1 MARPLRSLIDNTGL
15 HSPMSA
21 IDERELDRA
30 SGRRLSPGVR
40 AAGGLLISLGAIG
53 GVVWWAM
60 HQHAP
65 TFPTGT
71 TAVLLI
77 VAAVGCYAAA
87 TVIRGIRW
95 HLILELASVEH
106 HRVDALALTPVGYM
120 GNNVLPARAGEIL
133 RMLLL
138 KARSTASRREILG
151 SIIAE
156 RVLDVATLA
165 ALFAVMTTFGI
176 AGAPTGR
183 GTALVAVSVLA
194 AGALGTALLL
204 ALRRR
209 GRFERFA
216 EIMRPFLLATKL
228 LLCVKGALL
237 GLVTAAIWLLEGFL
251 YWLVAQSLE
260 LPVNYLD
267 AAYLVVLASI
277 VAMVPAAPGY
287 LGTVDAAIIFGLG
300 AIGVKSGQALSF
312 AILVRFVVFVPITVV
327 GLLLMLFRYGGLGK
341 LRMRTV
347 REEEG

>member
-1 MARPLRSLIDNTGL
+1 
-15 HSPMSA
+15 MSA
-21 IDERELDRA
+21 IDEREPDRA
-30 SGRRLSPGVR
+30 SAWRLSPGLR
-40 AAGGLLISLGAIG
+40 NAGGLLISLGAIG
-53 GVVWWAM
+53 AVVWWALR
-60 HQHAP
+60 QKAP
-65 TFPTGT
+65 TFPSG
-71 TAVLLI
+71 AGVIMIL
-77 VAAVGCYAAA
+77 VASIGCYVVA
-87 TVIRGIRW
+87 TVVRGLRW
-95 HLILELASVEH
+95 HLILGLAGIEH
-106 HRVDALALTPVGYM
+106 RRADAFALTPVGYM

-300 AIGVKSGQALSF
+300 AIGIKSGQALSF
-312 AILVRFVVFVPITVV
+312 AILVRFVIFVPITAV
-327 GLLLMLFRYGGLGK
+327 GLLFMLFRYGGLDK

>member
-1 MARPLRSLIDNTGL
+1 
-15 HSPMSA
+15 MSS

-30 SGRRLSPGVR
+30 PGRRLSPGAR
-40 AAGGLLISLGAIG
+40 TAGGLLISLASVG

-95 HLILELASVEH
+95 HLVLELAGVEH

-120 GNNVLPARAGEIL
+120 GNNVLPARAGELL
-133 RMLLL
+133 RVILL
-138 KARSTASRREILG
+138 KARSSASRREILG

-156 RVLDVATLA
+156 RMLDAVTLV
-165 ALFAVMTTFGI
+165 ALFAVMTTIGI

-183 GTALVAVSVLA
+183 GAALVAI
-194 AGALGTALLL
+194 GALGAGTLGIFLLL

-216 EIMRPFLLATKL
+216 LIMRPFLIATKL
-228 LLCVKGALL
+228 LLCRRGTLLALMT
-237 GLVTAAIWLLEGFL
+237 GVIWLLEGFIF
-251 YWLVAQSLE
+251 WLVAQSLE
-260 LPVNYLD
+260 LPVNYVEGT
-267 AAYLVVLASI
+267 YLVVLASI

-300 AIGVKSGQALSF
+300 AIGIRSGQALSF
-312 AILVRFVVFVPITVV
+312 AILVRFVIFVPITAV
-327 GLLLMLFRYGGLGK
+327 GLLLMLFRYGGLGR
-341 LRMRTV
+341 LRMRTI
-347 REEEG
+347 REDEG